1 VINTRILEHMQAS
14 ASLMQALLADRMLLA
29 AVEQVVEA
37 CEQALRAGAKVLF
50 AGNGGSAADAQHMA
64 GEFVSRFHYDR
75 PGMAAIALTV
85 DSSVLTAIG
94 NDYGY
99 ERVFARQIEALGR
112 PGDVFFAYSTSG
124 QSPNILHALRAARAL
139 GMRTVGLTGNRKGAM
154 NPLCDH
160 LIEIPSASTPSIQEG
175 HLVVGH
181 AICAALENAVYPL
194 GAGSLPLTSHAS
206 APHPQMPHTSAS
218 HPQMP
223 HTSAPHLTTEGEAHC
238 AQAPAP

>member
-1 VINTRILEHMQAS
+1 
-14 ASLMQALLADRMLLA
+14 
-29 AVEQVVEA
+29 
-37 CEQALRAGAKVLF
+37 
-50 AGNGGSAADAQHMA
+50 
-64 GEFVSRFHYDR
+64 
-75 PGMAAIALTV
+75 
-85 DSSVLTAIG
+85 
-94 NDYGY
+94 
-99 ERVFARQIEALGR
+99 VFARQIEALGR

-139 GMRTVGLTGNRKGAM
+139 GMRTVGLTGNRKGTM

-194 GAGSLPLTSHAS
+194 GAGSLPLTSHAP
-206 APHPQMPHTSAS
+206 APHPKMPHTSAS

-223 HTSAPHLTTEGEAHC
+223 HTSAPHPTTEGEAHC